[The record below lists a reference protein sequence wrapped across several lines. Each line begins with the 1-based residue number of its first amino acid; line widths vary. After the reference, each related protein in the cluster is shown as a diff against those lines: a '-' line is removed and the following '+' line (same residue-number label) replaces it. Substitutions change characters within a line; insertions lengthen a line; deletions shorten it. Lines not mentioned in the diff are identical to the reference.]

1 MAGGILTFVISAMFG
16 AVLWLALGTRF
27 QFAPNTR
34 ANDWLNLGAYA
45 LLALPLVFVVV
56 FFLVEAI

>member
-1 MAGGILTFVISAMFG
+1 MAGGILTFVISAIFG
-16 AVLWLALGTRF
+16 AVLWLALGTKF
-27 QFAPNTR
+27 QFSPNNQ
-34 ANDWLNLGAYA
+34 ANDWLNLGAYG